1 MGPESYFVALEQLIQ
16 RKPRW
21 KVKRHMTLALLS
33 FSKMLLVRDIDPA
46 KWPVAKDGL
55 SALMDHKIVR
65 MVFEGAPNEG
75 GKASPVAS
83 EYEIDGTRSQNI
95 PLIYDADSSQH
106 SALIDVLS
114 GKNLVVEGP
123 PGTGKSQTITNI
135 IAAALAEGKSVLFI
149 SEKLAALEVVKK
161 RLALAGLA
169 NFCLELHSNKTQKK
183 HVLEELEKRRDANFS
198 APLWLTSK
206 LKTLEEKRKHLAAYA
221 DLLNGV
227 HGNACA
233 LTVHQVLW
241 RAERYRQKCG
251 DGWEATQELYL
262 PDAPSSDEATF
273 RSLAESLGRVANQY
287 REIGCYGPEHPSLGT
302 SRRRT
307 VAGHG
312 PADRTHVAGVL
323 AAVRS
328 LG

>member
-1 MGPESYFVALEQLIQ
+1 
-16 RKPRW
+16 
-21 KVKRHMTLALLS
+21 MTRT
-33 FSKMLLVRDIDPA
+33 VR
-46 KWPVAKDGL
+46 
-55 SALMDHKIVR
+55 SIVR
-65 MVFEGAPNEG
+65 SSTCCPARILSSKDRPEQ
-75 GKASPVAS
+75 AS
-83 EYEIDGTRSQNI
+83 R
-95 PLIYDADSSQH
+95 
-106 SALIDVLS
+106 
-114 GKNLVVEGP
+114 
-123 PGTGKSQTITNI
+123 QTITNI

-198 APLWLTSK
+198 APLWLSSK

-251 DGWEATQELYL
+251 DGWEATQELIL
-262 PDAPSSDEATF
+262 QTPPHPTRPPSVPWPTRSAEWRISIARLAVTAPNT
-273 RSLAESLGRVANQY
+273 
-287 REIGCYGPEHPSLGT
+287 
-302 SRRRT
+302 RT
-307 VAGHG
+307 GGLWSKNCCRA
-312 PADRTHVAGVL
+312 RTC
-323 AAVRS
+323 R
-328 LG
+328 

>member
-1 MGPESYFVALEQLIQ
+1 M
-16 RKPRW
+16 
-21 KVKRHMTLALLS
+21 
-33 FSKMLLVRDIDPA
+33 
-46 KWPVAKDGL
+46 
-55 SALMDHKIVR
+55 
-65 MVFEGAPNEG
+65 
-75 GKASPVAS
+75 
-83 EYEIDGTRSQNI
+83 
-95 PLIYDADSSQH
+95 
-106 SALIDVLS
+106 LS

-183 HVLEELEKRRDANFS
+183 HVLEELEKRRDADFS
-198 APLWLTSK
+198 APLWLSSK

-262 PDAPSSDEATF
+262 ADAPSSDEATF
-273 RSLAESLGRVANQY
+273 RSLADSLGRVASQY
-287 REIGCYGPEHPSLGT
+287 REIGCYGPDHPYWGLVVEELLPGT
-302 SRRRT
+302 
-307 VAGHG
+307 
-312 PADRTHVAGVL
+312 DL
-323 AAVRS
+323 QIERS
-328 LG
+328 LQ